1 MSINIDSVLNNFK
14 INVQKNSSYTK
25 SSNTAIDS
33 NIFAQA
39 SAIVAAAKE
48 KQNSQSETNENKS
61 KNIFGSL
68 SVSQVA
74 NMSTKEF
81 LNYAYDN
88 QVSSGFNTNKED
100 SSGVKLPML
109 VRYKTAVVSTS
120 GKSFMAVVAKLK
132 AKFPRKSEE
141 EIAAELLAKYG
152 DNSSSGKNLNMS
164 A

>member
-14 INVQKNSSYTK
+14 VYVKKNATTAC

-48 KQNSQSETNENKS
+48 KQNSQSETSNNQT

-68 SVSQVA
+68 SFSQVA

-81 LNYAYDN
+81 LNYAYAN
-88 QVSSGFNTNKED
+88 QASSGFSSDKED
-100 SSGVKLPML
+100 SSGIKLPII
-109 VRYKTAVVSTS
+109 VRYKTAVVSTP

-132 AKFPRKSEE
+132 AKFPNRSEE
-141 EIAAELLAKYG
+141 EIAAELISKYG
-152 DNSSSGKNLNMS
+152 QNSSTGKNLNMS